1 MKGMFKILRLFY
13 ILFPLAVIPLM
24 VSMSG
29 NGFYL
34 FGIVCYYL
42 GVILVANKQK
52 IIFMIPLFFCGW
64 FWYTY
69 GFGVH
74 DYVFFLFM
82 SMFAGAALY
91 QLAQNAKH
99 FTTSVLPENKEAR
112 EYELKI
118 EEMNAKL
125 KQYKQIHPTT
135 VITPEI
141 IDSIRNDVF
150 FR

>member
-24 VSMSG
+24 VSKSG
-29 NGFYL
+29 NWFYL

-42 GVILVANKQK
+42 GVILVAIKQK
-52 IIFMIPLFFCGW
+52 IIFMIPLLFCSW

-69 GFGVH
+69 GFGLY
-74 DYVFFLFM
+74 DYVFFLFV
-82 SMFAGAALY
+82 SMFTGAVFY
-91 QLAQNAKH
+91 QLAQNAKY
-99 FTTSVLPENKEAR
+99 FTMSVLPENKEAR
-112 EYELKI
+112 EYELKV

-125 KQYKQIHPTT
+125 EQYKQMHPTT
-135 VITPEI
+135 IITPEI

>member
-1 MKGMFKILRLFY
+1 MKGMFKILTLFY

-24 VSMSG
+24 ASRADSW
-29 NGFYL
+29 FYL

-42 GVILVANKQK
+42 GVVLVAVKQK

-69 GFGVH
+69 GFGLH

-82 SMFAGAALY
+82 CMFAGAVFY
-91 QLAQNAKH
+91 QLAQNAKY

-125 KQYKQIHPTT
+125 ELYKQVHPTT
-135 VITPEI
+135 IITPEI

-150 FR
+150 FS

>member
-1 MKGMFKILRLFY
+1 
-13 ILFPLAVIPLM
+13 
-24 VSMSG
+24 
-29 NGFYL
+29 
-34 FGIVCYYL
+34 
-42 GVILVANKQK
+42 
-52 IIFMIPLFFCGW
+52 MIPLFFCGW

-91 QLAQNAKH
+91 QLVQNAKH

>member
-1 MKGMFKILRLFY
+1 MKGMFKILTLFY

-24 VSMSG
+24 ASRADSW
-29 NGFYL
+29 FYL

-42 GVILVANKQK
+42 GVVLVAVKQK

-69 GFGVH
+69 GFGLH

-82 SMFAGAALY
+82 CMFAGAVFY
-91 QLAQNAKH
+91 QLAQNAKY

-118 EEMNAKL
+118 QEMNAKL
-125 KQYKQIHPTT
+125 ELYKQVHPTT
-135 VITPEI
+135 IITPEI

-150 FR
+150 FS